1 MYRYSFPNNWF
12 PGSISE
18 KNQWHEMKATLVGNR
33 FYDGKLNHQADGL
46 HCNVNV
52 GGGGVG
58 LSILTSISLQ
68 DRRVYCC
75 GKMFTCDRFSTFFSF
90 VDNTRPLDAFVWWT
104 RHFRWGRLRDEP
116 KKVSLLVDRVTGR
129 AVFVTQHARP
139 LEFHLNIS
147 QQWNYIVW
155 SMTVFTKSLVENVSR
170 ARPF

>member
-52 GGGGVG
+52 GGGGSACLFWLPLVCK
-58 LSILTSISLQ
+58 IEEFIAVERCSLVT
-68 DRRVYCC
+68 D
-75 GKMFTCDRFSTFFSF
+75 FLLFFSF

>member
-52 GGGGVG
+52 GGSACLFWLPLVCK
-58 LSILTSISLQ
+58 IEEVIAVE
-68 DRRVYCC
+68 RC
-75 GKMFTCDRFSTFFSF
+75 SF
-90 VDNTRPLDAFVWWT
+90 VTDFLLFFLLWT
-104 RHFRWGRLRDEP
+104 TLAHWMHSCDGLVTFFRWGRLRDEP

-129 AVFVTQHARP
+129 AVFVTQRARP